1 MGIYLFFFF
10 LFAGNGRLSRAAVA
24 VLERRSRGKSSV
36 TVATLC
42 GVVGCQN
49 YTVANR
55 LPLLSPCKKCPS
67 SGIRVDGLA
76 VLLE

>member
-24 VLERRSRGKSSV
+24 VLEV

-67 SGIRVDGLA
+67 RGIRVDGLA